1 MKAAREM
8 LKGCDLADDE
18 SGSVAGI
25 MAGYCRLL
33 DEAGLIFLGDSE
45 RDVQDAALAWCRS
58 RDKSVCCRSPQQ
70 PENNECE

>member
-8 LKGCDLADDE
+8 LKRYDLDDDDE

-33 DEAGLIFLGDSE
+33 DDSE
-45 RDVQDAALAWCRS
+45 RDVQDAALAWCRQNDPCEPRERKGS
-58 RDKSVCCRSPQQ
+58 
-70 PENNECE
+70 NE